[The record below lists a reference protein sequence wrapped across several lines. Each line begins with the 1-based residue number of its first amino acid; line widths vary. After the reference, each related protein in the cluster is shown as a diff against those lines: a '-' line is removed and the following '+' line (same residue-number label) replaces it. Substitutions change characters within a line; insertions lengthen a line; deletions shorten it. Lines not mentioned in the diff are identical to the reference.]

1 MSKKILGLMS
11 GFSAPARVCIILM
24 ENYLLLERRAKIL
37 NALKE
42 Y

>member
-1 MSKKILGLMS
+1 MS
-11 GFSAPARVCIILM
+11 GFSAPARVYYF
-24 ENYLLLERRAKIL
+24 NGKYLLLDERRAKIL

>member
-1 MSKKILGLMS
+1 MS
-11 GFSAPARVCIILM
+11 GFSAPARVYYF
-24 ENYLLLERRAKIL
+24 NGKYLLLERRAKII